1 MIPTTISKMLGAI
14 LLFVAVWSSPASAIV
29 LDFESL
35 AFPGFS
41 SQPAQS
47 IGATPTTYSEGGFT
61 LVTTGVNPGF
71 GFARYGTDSDRF
83 PGSTA
88 LLNNTV
94 DRDTLLTRDGG
105 GSFSIAAISLATTN
119 ALVSGSF
126 DVLFTGTKSDNSTVD
141 QTFSIDNT
149 TYALETFLFSSAFT
163 DLVSLRWTQGSPS
176 HQFDNIV
183 LDETISAVS
192 GPGGL
197 PLMMAG
203 LFCLGALTRRAR
215 QQSSA
220 R

>member
-1 MIPTTISKMLGAI
+1 MKITKTTNFLSAI
-14 LLFVAVWSSPASAIV
+14 VLLTAAVSSPASAV
-29 LDFESL
+29 VMDFETL

-41 SQPAQS
+41 NQSPQS
-47 IGATPTTYSEGGFT
+47 ISATPTTYSEDGFT
-61 LVTTGVNPGF
+61 LITTGVNAGF
-71 GFARYGTDSDRF
+71 GFARYGTNSSRF

-94 DRDTLLTRDGG
+94 ARDTVLTKNGG
-105 GSFSIAAISLATTN
+105 GPFSIAAISLATTN

-176 HQFDNIV
+176 HQFDNLV
-183 LDETISAVS
+183 LDEAINAV
-192 GPGGL
+192 PAPAGL
-197 PLMMAG
+197 PLFLAG
-203 LFCLGALTRRAR
+203 LLGVGITMRRAKR
-215 QQSSA
+215 RSA
-220 R
+220 A

>member
-1 MIPTTISKMLGAI
+1 MKPATIPNILGAI
-14 LLFVAVWSSPASAIV
+14 FLFIAVGASPASAIV

-35 AFPGFS
+35 AFPGFGN
-41 SQPAQS
+41 QPAQS
-47 IGATPTTYSEGGFT
+47 IGGTPTTYSEDGFT
-61 LVTTGVNPGF
+61 LITTGVNPGF

-149 TYALETFLFSSAFT
+149 TYVLETFLFSSAFT

-183 LDETISAVS
+183 LDEVISAVPA
-192 GPGGL
+192 PGGL
-197 PLMMAG
+197 PLLMAG
-203 LFCLGALTRRAR
+203 LVCLGVITRRAR
-215 QQSSA
+215 KWSPV